1 MVEKVGGGRRYVV
14 DGIAWGRQQGSLG
27 GMTERES
34 SERERKEKK
43 SRRGRKREI
52 RAEGRERKVR

>member
-1 MVEKVGGGRRYVV
+1 MVEKVGGGGHYVV
-14 DGIAWGRQQGSLG
+14 DGVAWGRQQGSLE

-52 RAEGRERKVR
+52 WAEGREKS